1 MRGQVYP
8 FDKQYF
14 GLLREM
20 VISQFKLKDQRT
32 LLGLVWSF
40 LHPLLM
46 LGVLFVFFRTHVGQ
60 DIKHYPVYLLIGLI
74 HYTHFS
80 SSTGAGMVALSAMR
94 SLTRDTVFPKEIL
107 VMSSVIANSIEFVIS
122 LLICIA
128 LAYLTGI
135 KLSWA
140 SSMLPLILLL
150 QMMLVLWV
158 SFILA
163 CCYVFVK
170 DIGHIYQVFLRLLLF
185 ITPIFYGTSFLG
197 EGIAKHIVS
206 FNPLMYLI
214 NFSRLVIIDGEFF
227 PARSFFIF
235 GLLNALLICL
245 GVQIFRKCEA
255 VFAER
260 I

>member
-1 MRGQVYP
+1 
-8 FDKQYF
+8 
-14 GLLREM
+14 
-20 VISQFKLKDQRT
+20 
-32 LLGLVWSF
+32 
-40 LHPLLM
+40 
-46 LGVLFVFFRTHVGQ
+46 
-60 DIKHYPVYLLIGLI
+60 
-74 HYTHFS
+74 
-80 SSTGAGMVALSAMR
+80 MR

-140 SSMLPLILLL
+140 SSMPPLILLL

>member
-1 MRGQVYP
+1 MRP

-20 VISQFKLKDQRT
+20 IISQFKLKDQST

-46 LGVLFVFFRTHVGQ
+46 LGVLFVFFNSHVGQ

-107 VMSSVIANSIEFVIS
+107 VVSSVIANSIEFIIS
-122 LLICIA
+122 LLICML
-128 LAYLTGI
+128 LAYFTGV
-135 KLSWA
+135 KFSWA

-150 QMMLVLWV
+150 QMMMVLWV
-158 SFILA
+158 SFILS

-185 ITPIFYGTSFLG
+185 VTPIFYGTSFLG
-197 EGIAKHIVS
+197 EGMARRIIS
-206 FNPLMYLI
+206 FNPLMYLM
-214 NFSRLVIIDGEFF
+214 NFSRTIIIDGEFF
-227 PARSFFIF
+227 SARSFFLF
-235 GLLNALLICL
+235 AALNASFIYL
-245 GVQIFRKCEA
+245 GLQVFRKCEG

>member
-1 MRGQVYP
+1 MRP

-20 VISQFKLKDQRT
+20 VISQFKLKDQST

-46 LGVLFVFFRTHVGQ
+46 LGVLFVFFSSHLGQ

-107 VMSSVIANSIEFVIS
+107 VMSSVIANSIEFIIS
-122 LLICIA
+122 LLICIL
-128 LAYLTGI
+128 LAYFTGI

-150 QMMLVLWV
+150 QMMMVLWV
-158 SFILA
+158 SFILS

-185 ITPIFYGTSFLG
+185 VTPIFYGSSFLG
-197 EGIAKHIVS
+197 KGVARHIIS
-206 FNPLMYLI
+206 FNPLMYLM
-214 NFSRLVIIDGEFF
+214 NFSRTIIIDGEFF
-227 PARSFFIF
+227 SARSFFIF
-235 GLLNALLICL
+235 ASLNAVFIYL
-245 GVQIFRKCEA
+245 GLQVFRKCEG